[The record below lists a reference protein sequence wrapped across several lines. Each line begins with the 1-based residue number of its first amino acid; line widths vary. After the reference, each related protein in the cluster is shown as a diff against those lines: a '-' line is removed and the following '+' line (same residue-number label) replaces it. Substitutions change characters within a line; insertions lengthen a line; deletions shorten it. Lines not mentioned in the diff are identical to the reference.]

1 MNNTEN
7 TNKGPRIKSGG
18 MKINNLY
25 RKYIVN
31 SGVDMYMLSI
41 IVLMGFC
48 GLVMVFSASYAYAF
62 SSTGDSTYYIRKQL
76 GFMLGGF
83 LGMLLIA
90 YGTKSSLFKK
100 TSIIAYIAALV
111 LLVMV
116 LVVGVSEGEAKRWIY
131 IGSIGFQPSEV
142 MKYALVVMLAWYYQ
156 RFYKKVHQKGFWRS
170 FLYNT
175 IIPAIIVVI
184 PAGLVLLENHLSGF
198 VIIMLIGVTV
208 MWIGG
213 ANKWVFSIG
222 FFAVAGLVIAFVLW
236 CKTSP
241 ETVKELFPREYM
253 FKRVDMWLN
262 PENYDVQ
269 SDTWQTVQG
278 KIAVGSGGLFGRGL
292 GKSLQKHLFVSQP
305 QNDFI
310 YSIICEELGFIG
322 GVSVII
328 LYFVFMFRGY
338 HIAKNAND
346 LFSSI
351 TVIGIV
357 GHVGL
362 QALLNIGV
370 VTGILPNTGITLP
383 FFSAGG
389 SSLLILLAEMG
400 IILTISKH
408 SRVDR

>member
-1 MNNTEN
+1 M
-7 TNKGPRIKSGG
+7 
-18 MKINNLY
+18 
-25 RKYIVN
+25 
-31 SGVDMYMLSI
+31 
-41 IVLMGFC
+41 
-48 GLVMVFSASYAYAF
+48 
-62 SSTGDSTYYIRKQL
+62 
-76 GFMLGGF
+76 
-83 LGMLLIA
+83 
-90 YGTKSSLFKK
+90 
-100 TSIIAYIAALV
+100 
-111 LLVMV
+111 
-116 LVVGVSEGEAKRWIY
+116 
-131 IGSIGFQPSEV
+131 
-142 MKYALVVMLAWYYQ
+142 
-156 RFYKKVHQKGFWRS
+156 
-170 FLYNT
+170 
-175 IIPAIIVVI
+175 
-184 PAGLVLLENHLSGF
+184 
-198 VIIMLIGVTV
+198 
-208 MWIGG
+208 
-213 ANKWVFSIG
+213 
-222 FFAVAGLVIAFVLW
+222 
-236 CKTSP
+236 
-241 ETVKELFPREYM
+241 
-253 FKRVDMWLN
+253 
-262 PENYDVQ
+262 
-269 SDTWQTVQG
+269 QG

>member
-7 TNKGPRIKSGG
+7 TVKSPRIKSGG

-31 SGVDMYMLSI
+31 SGVDTYMLAI
-41 IVLMGFC
+41 IVLMCFC

-76 GFMLGGF
+76 YFMMGGL

-90 YGTKSSLFKK
+90 FFFKSKFFKTFAIPAYLVSLLLL
-100 TSIIAYIAALV
+100 AL
-111 LLVMV
+111 V

-131 IGSIGFQPSEV
+131 IGSFGFQPSEI
-142 MKYALVVMLAWYYQ
+142 MKYSLVVMLAWYYQ
-156 RFYKKVHQKGFWRS
+156 RFYKKVHDKKFFKS
-170 FLYNT
+170 LLYST
-175 IIPAIIVVI
+175 IIPGVIVVI
-184 PAGLVLLENHLSGF
+184 PAALVLLENHLSGF
-198 VIIMLIGVTV
+198 IIILLIGVTV

-213 ANKWVFSIG
+213 ANKWIFGIG
-222 FFAVAGLVIAFVLW
+222 FFAVVALVAGFVLL

-241 ETVKELFPREYM
+241 ETVKDLFPKEYM
-253 FKRVDMWLN
+253 FKRIDMWLN

-310 YSIICEELGFIG
+310 YSIICEELGFVG
-322 GVSVII
+322 GVAVII
-328 LYFVFMFRGY
+328 LYFV
-338 HIAKNAND
+338 
-346 LFSSI
+346 LCSE
-351 TVIGIV
+351 VI
-357 GHVGL
+357 
-362 QALLNIGV
+362 
-370 VTGILPNTGITLP
+370 ILPRMP
-383 FFSAGG
+383 
-389 SSLLILLAEMG
+389 
-400 IILTISKH
+400 TICFQP
-408 SRVDR
+408 SRS